1 MLLLVVVVVV
11 LFSFSQF
18 FFLGGGGGPPVCF
31 VFGVL
36 VFVCFCLFVWAIL
49 QFPDE
54 FPKEKNSSFSSSRV
68 IKT

>member
-18 FFLGGGGGPPVCF
+18 FFLGGPGPVCF

>member
-1 MLLLVVVVVV
+1 
-11 LFSFSQF
+11 
-18 FFLGGGGGPPVCF
+18 
-31 VFGVL
+31 
-36 VFVCFCLFVWAIL
+36 LFVWAIL

>member
-18 FFLGGGGGPPVCF
+18 FFLGGGGGVCF